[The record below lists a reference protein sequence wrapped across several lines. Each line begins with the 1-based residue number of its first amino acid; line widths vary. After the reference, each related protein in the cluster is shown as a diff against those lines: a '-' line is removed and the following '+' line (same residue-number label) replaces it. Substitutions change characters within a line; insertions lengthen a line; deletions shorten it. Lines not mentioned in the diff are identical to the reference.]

1 MTGFCRLKCFRSQ
14 SRSGVQLVGGEGET
28 LGFNGRGSQL
38 VKFRADI
45 TNFKSEMLVHQI
57 IIGGRRLTRVSR
69 RRRRRW
75 RRYKRQLLRI
85 CSFVESPRGEE
96 VEVKF

>member
-1 MTGFCRLKCFRSQ
+1 MTEFYRLKCFHSQ
-14 SRSGVQLVGGEGET
+14 SRSGVQLMGGEGDI

-38 VKFRADI
+38 LKFRADI
-45 TNFKSEMLVHQI
+45 TNFKSEMLVHQVR
-57 IIGGRRLTRVSR
+57 IGGRRLTRAS

-96 VEVKF
+96 AEVKF